1 MGLTTIL
8 TTICFVHRTTPK
20 CKIIIF
26 KEDWT
31 SKDVRG
37 DAADVWGS
45 RVSRVQISWDVR
57 LPEPAEVGHST
68 WVLGMTAR
76 LAGNAVGEYK
86 SLSMREAVMGKQTM
100 RQAARLAAFQ
110 VQAKRRRERA
120 ERDRLGE
127 VRCHHRGH
135 RATCRCRFAG
145 DDHRRAPDRSR
156 CGAVVRWGNQPSR
169 SGPASPANRAGRRQ
183 QARGPQHHRRQHP
196 MTPLLGAVSMR

>member
-1 MGLTTIL
+1 MGLTTIWPPFESPHRNTL
-8 TTICFVHRTTPK
+8 KSTILA
-20 CKIIIF
+20 F
-26 KEDWT
+26 KEFWT
-31 SKDVRG
+31 STHICG
-37 DAADVWGS
+37 PAADVWGS

-57 LPEPAEVGHST
+57 LPEPAEGHST

-169 SGPASPANRAGRRQ
+169 SGPASPANRAGRRR